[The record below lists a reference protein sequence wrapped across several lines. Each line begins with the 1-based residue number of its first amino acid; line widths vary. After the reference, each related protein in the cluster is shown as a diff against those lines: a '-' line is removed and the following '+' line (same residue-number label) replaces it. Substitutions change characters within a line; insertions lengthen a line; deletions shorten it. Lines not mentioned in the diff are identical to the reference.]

1 MRLWRHMQG
10 LSLDWFERQKSGR
23 VISRATSDVEAVY
36 ELFSQAA
43 LTLVSNMLLFIGIGV
58 LLVILDPVLALVVMA
73 VIPVLLLATW
83 VFKRRSERAY
93 RAVREK
99 IALVIIHLA
108 ETLTGIRVV
117 QAYTREPINQ
127 AQFDDVNNQHLAAN
141 NQTVLLMSVYG
152 PGIDFLGQLA
162 IALVLVVGGLRAIDG
177 ATSIGTLTAFV
188 LYVRQFFDPLQ
199 DLSQFYNS
207 LQAANAGLEK
217 IASVLTTESSVPDSP
232 SAEPLPP
239 ASPGRG
245 GAEIRLADVTFAY
258 RVGEPVLQRVDL
270 TIGAGETL
278 ALVGATGAGKSTIAK
293 LVARFYDPTTGAV
306 SLDGHDLR
314 TIATASLRQAI
325 AVVPQEAFLF
335 AGTIHE
341 NIAMGR
347 PDARRAE
354 VEAAAWA
361 VGAHAF
367 VSSLPDGYDTDVNK
381 RGARLSGGQRQLIS
395 FARAWLVDPRVLILD
410 EATSALDL
418 PSERLIQRALRQL
431 LVERTAIVIAHRLSS
446 IEMADRVAVVEGG
459 RIVELGT
466 QAELLAADT
475 RFAALHRRWEATLA

>member
-1 MRLWRHMQG
+1 
-10 LSLDWFERQKSGR
+10 
-23 VISRATSDVEAVY
+23 
-36 ELFSQAA
+36 
-43 LTLVSNMLLFIGIGV
+43 
-58 LLVILDPVLALVVMA
+58 
-73 VIPVLLLATW
+73 
-83 VFKRRSERAY
+83 
-93 RAVREK
+93 
-99 IALVIIHLA
+99 
-108 ETLTGIRVV
+108 
-117 QAYTREPINQ
+117 
-127 AQFDDVNNQHLAAN
+127 
-141 NQTVLLMSVYG
+141 
-152 PGIDFLGQLA
+152 
-162 IALVLVVGGLRAIDG
+162 
-177 ATSIGTLTAFV
+177 
-188 LYVRQFFDPLQ
+188 
-199 DLSQFYNS
+199 
-207 LQAANAGLEK
+207 
-217 IASVLTTESSVPDSP
+217 
-232 SAEPLPP
+232 
-239 ASPGRG
+239 
-245 GAEIRLADVTFAY
+245 
-258 RVGEPVLQRVDL
+258 VGEPVLQRVDL